1 MESYPGFIN
10 NVSTSV
16 ITKARLKL
24 EPSSGLHQSA
34 TSSCTPQPIGAPA
47 ALAHSGLK
55 GGPRQ
60 KKESVERRAAECG
73 GAPKQPNISDISG
86 FRVYL
91 DTFISIYAQLES
103 LGSLCTRDRVSCK
116 ANKLALVCF

>member
-24 EPSSGLHQSA
+24 EPILGLHQSA
-34 TSSCTPQPIGAPA
+34 MSSCAPQPIGAPA
-47 ALAHSGLK
+47 ALAHSRLK

-60 KKESVERRAAECG
+60 KKESVERRAAERRWG
-73 GAPKQPNISDISG
+73 GKTGEYQG
-86 FRVYL
+86 FFRVL
-91 DTFISIYAQLES
+91 SVFGHIYF
-103 LGSLCTRDRVSCK
+103 D
-116 ANKLALVCF
+116 

>member
-24 EPSSGLHQSA
+24 EPISGRHQSA
-34 TSSCTPQPIGAPA
+34 TSSCTPQPIGSPA
-47 ALAHSGLK
+47 ALAHSRLK

-60 KKESVERRAAECG
+60 KKESVERRAAECRWG
-73 GAPKQPNISDISG
+73 GRAAKRPNIRDISG
-86 FRVYL
+86 FKVHL
-91 DTFISIYAQLES
+91 ETFISIYVQLES
-103 LGSLCTRDRVSCK
+103 LESLCMRSRVSSK
-116 ANKLALVCF
+116 AN